1 MLWEAGSA
9 ASIGETALRGCQVK
23 RARAAVGGTTKPV
36 ESDEDRGAD
45 EGRGA
50 AARRFEQS
58 AWPDGGREGLRPGAC
73 TERMALASVATVH
86 SVLQLATLEAKNKFV
101 AVTAMDHSIMM
112 VKNEIETYSGSS
124 PSMIINAP
132 EVSADAGP
140 VVRRRRR
147 EPSLLAPI
155 NGDSGGGGGIG
166 KTSLPGITVKRS
178 SRFRGVSR
186 HRWTGRFEAHLWD
199 KNSWNPTQRKKGKQV
214 YLGAYNEE
222 EAAAR
227 AYDLAALKYWGP
239 TTYTNFPVMD
249 YEKEL
254 KIMENLTKEE
264 YLASLRRKSSGFS
277 RGVSKY
283 RGVARHHQNGRWEAR
298 IGRVFGNK
306 YLYLGTY
313 STQEEAAR
321 AYDIAAIE
329 YKGVN
334 AVTNFDLRSYIT
346 WLKPTPA
353 PVAMNPEA
361 LAIQIPAD
369 HQFLPVET
377 QMMMLPHSNPFISDH
392 NAPPLAGGDGGS
404 SSSNQESSMMIS
416 PSGSRKRGSS
426 TALSLLLKSSMF
438 RQLVEKNSDAGEE
451 TGGEIREP
459 GAHPGEGYEYH
470 NFFQGDAAPDMCDL
484 LSPGN
489 VHASSSGAGFE
500 GDVAC
505 YGDGERTA
513 WNGFGSM
520 Q

>member
-1 MLWEAGSA
+1 
-9 ASIGETALRGCQVK
+9 
-23 RARAAVGGTTKPV
+23 
-36 ESDEDRGAD
+36 
-45 EGRGA
+45 
-50 AARRFEQS
+50 
-58 AWPDGGREGLRPGAC
+58 
-73 TERMALASVATVH
+73 
-86 SVLQLATLEAKNKFV
+86 
-101 AVTAMDHSIMM
+101 MDHSIMM
-112 VKNEIETYSGSS
+112 VKNEIENYSGSS
-124 PSMIINAP
+124 PAMIINAL
-132 EVSADAGP
+132 EGGAEAGP

-155 NGDSGGGGGIG
+155 NGDGDTNGGGIG
-166 KTSLPGITVKRS
+166 KSSLSGITVKRS
-178 SRFRGVSR
+178 SRFRGVSRFRACRDDKKMLSCR

-214 YLGAYNEE
+214 YLGAYDEE

-353 PVAMNPEA
+353 HVAMNPAEA
-361 LAIQIPAD
+361 LAMQIPVD
-369 HQFLPVET
+369 HFLPMET
-377 QMMMLPHSNPFISDH
+377 QMMMLPQSNPFTSYH
-392 NAPPLAGGDGGS
+392 NAQSLGGGDGGS
-404 SSSNQESSMMIS
+404 SSTNNQEASMIIS
-416 PSGSRKRGSS
+416 PSGSSRKRSSS

-451 TGGEIREP
+451 NGGEMREP

-470 NFFQGDAAPDMCDL
+470 NFFQGDAAPDMDMCDL
-484 LSPGN
+484 LSSGN
-489 VHASSSGAGFE
+489 VHAASGSAGFE
-500 GDVAC
+500 EDIAC
-505 YGDGERTA
+505 YS
-513 WNGFGSM
+513 GFGSM
-520 Q
+520 QSLQQ

>member
-1 MLWEAGSA
+1 
-9 ASIGETALRGCQVK
+9 
-23 RARAAVGGTTKPV
+23 
-36 ESDEDRGAD
+36 
-45 EGRGA
+45 
-50 AARRFEQS
+50 
-58 AWPDGGREGLRPGAC
+58 
-73 TERMALASVATVH
+73 
-86 SVLQLATLEAKNKFV
+86 
-101 AVTAMDHSIMM
+101 MDHSIMM
-112 VKNEIETYSGSS
+112 VKSEIENYPGSS
-124 PSMIINAP
+124 PAMTINAP
-132 EVSADAGP
+132 DGGTEVGP

-155 NGDSGGGGGIG
+155 NGDTNGSGIG
-166 KTSLPGITVKRS
+166 KTSLSGITVKRS

-186 HRWTGRFEAHLWD
+186 FRTCRDYKHRWTGRFEAHLWD

-214 YLGAYNEE
+214 YLGAYDEE

-346 WLKPTPA
+346 WLKPAPA

-361 LAIQIPAD
+361 LAMQIPAD

-377 QMMMLPHSNPFISDH
+377 QMVMLPHSHSNPFISDH
-392 NAPPLAGGDGGS
+392 NAAPLGGGGGGGGGDDGGS
-404 SSSNQESSMMIS
+404 SSSNQEASMMVS
-416 PSGSRKRGSS
+416 PSVSRKRGSS

-438 RQLVEKNSDAGEE
+438 RQLVEKNSDAGEGN
-451 TGGEIREP
+451 GGEIREQL
-459 GAHPGEGYEYH
+459 GAHPAEGYEYH
-470 NFFQGDAAPDMCDL
+470 NFFRGDAAPEMCDL
-484 LSPGN
+484 LSSGS
-489 VHASSSGAGFE
+489 VHAASSAGFE

-505 YGDGERTA
+505 FGDDERTA
-513 WNGFGSM
+513 WDGFGSM
-520 Q
+520 QMQ